1 MFLFLFFYELPH
13 PMFTI
18 FGPDVYCI
26 TIIPGQGQE
35 PRFLLMC
42 VFVTILT
49 NNISAPETET
59 GEYPGNTFPFLYF
72 SSIYFPS
79 VSGGQYIKMMPDP
92 LITVLQSRAIIHITG
107 KCQSILM
114 MNTFYFHI
122 VLITFALV
130 QMLTIIFNYF
140 WWNNIY
146 LDTREEF
153 FYLGSEFLPRKEGKA
168 SLIWSLFW

>member
-72 SSIYFPS
+72 SSIYSPS
-79 VSGGQYIKMMPDP
+79 VSGG
-92 LITVLQSRAIIHITG
+92 
-107 KCQSILM
+107 
-114 MNTFYFHI
+114 
-122 VLITFALV
+122 
-130 QMLTIIFNYF
+130 
-140 WWNNIY
+140 
-146 LDTREEF
+146 
-153 FYLGSEFLPRKEGKA
+153 
-168 SLIWSLFW
+168 

>member
-1 MFLFLFFYELPH
+1 
-13 PMFTI
+13 
-18 FGPDVYCI
+18 
-26 TIIPGQGQE
+26 
-35 PRFLLMC
+35 MC

-59 GEYPGNTFPFLYF
+59 GEYPGNTFPFLHF

-79 VSGGQYIKMMPDP
+79 VNGAQYIKMMPDP
-92 LITVLQSRAIIHITG
+92 LITVLQSWAIIHITG

-130 QMLTIIFNYF
+130 QMLPIIFNYF
-140 WWNNIY
+140 
-146 LDTREEF
+146 
-153 FYLGSEFLPRKEGKA
+153 
-168 SLIWSLFW
+168 